1 MTAFVGAS
9 LTNTYTTAQLNGSEN
24 YACPQ
29 IGQRYSALDKTYRFI
44 QYNAGAAPI
53 AAVVGNAVGLYAPG
67 GTSTGV
73 TNVVTS
79 DVSDTAGVL
88 AGVLMAVIPSGDY
101 GWIQTR
107 GVATL
112 TTALVSGASGNALT
126 LSSTTDGTLKVVG
139 AVTDAGGATC
149 VLASS
154 KIVMLKCPD

>member
-9 LTNTYTTAQLNGSEN
+9 LTNTYTTAQLAGSEN

-29 IGQRYSALDKTYRFI
+29 IGQRYSSLDKTYRFV
-44 QYNAGAAPI
+44 QYNSGAGAI
-53 AAVVGNAVGLYAPG
+53 AAVAGNAVGLYAPG

-88 AGVLMAVIPSGDY
+88 AGVLMSAPNTGEY
-101 GWIQTR
+101 CWIQTR

-149 VLASS
+149 VLAAS